1 MSQRKP
7 DAESWQINGLAL
19 KQKAMLMQFFVLSP
33 AVPRIVEQNQLVGL
47 AASGGPAAVQA

>member
-1 MSQRKP
+1 MSQREP
-7 DAESWQINGLAL
+7 DAESRQINGLAL
-19 KQKAMLMQFFVLSP
+19 KQKAMLMQFFVLGP